1 MKLEWRRWPPGASG
15 SGQRELVGFR
25 DKVSE
30 VVQTQSRDVRGYRLR
45 SSNEGGVD
53 DGFVLGRRFKAIDSA
68 IEDISEQLAVLEI
81 PAEEAPADAI
91 PESIGGGKNAE
102 WFDGLTKPVEPVP
115 YRHGSG
121 SWRIGQKRCRIR

>member
-45 SSNEGGVD
+45 SSNQGGVD

-91 PESIGGGKNAE
+91 PESIGDLERFARDPDKE
-102 WFDGLTKPVEPVP
+102 I
-115 YRHGSG
+115 
-121 SWRIGQKRCRIR
+121 WRSDLVRQPLEGDVFVDV